1 VSRSSARLRILAV
14 VLATFAALAVIALV
28 GFRTTTHPAAPATLG
43 VARSADEME
52 ASLAT
57 PGPVVVETVV
67 GADWKVPRSG
77 LINLDHPEARA
88 AGLTDGEEPIQIYVH
103 VLRHPTRGTFLV
115 DSGVERALRDDP
127 DDAAVR
133 GVVARFMG
141 TDAMQIGND
150 TASVVAREKDGI
162 AGVLLTHLHLDHI
175 TGMPD
180 VPRGTAIY
188 TGPGE
193 AGARNLQNMFAQ
205 GNADRALAG
214 HAPLGELAFT
224 ADPTG
229 RFAGVLDLFGDGSV
243 WAIWVPG
250 HTPGSVAYL
259 VRTPEGPVLLTGD
272 TCHTAWGWQHGVE
285 PGSFTADHEQNARS
299 LAALRE
305 LAARHPSI
313 DVRPGH
319 QSNEGPRRPSPHAAK
334 PRGAPHPALASLGA
348 RLRRACTS

>member
-1 VSRSSARLRILAV
+1 MLA
-14 VLATFAALAVIALV
+14 ACAALAVIALV
-28 GFRTTTHPAAPATLG
+28 GFRTTTHPTSPATIG
-43 VARSADEME
+43 VARSADDME
-52 ASLAT
+52 ALLAT
-57 PGPVVVETVV
+57 PGPIVAETIV
-67 GADWKVPRSG
+67 GADWQVPRSG
-77 LINLDHPEARA
+77 LINLEHPEAVR
-88 AGLTDGEEPIQIYVH
+88 AGLEDGDEPIQIYVH
-103 VLRHPTRGTFLV
+103 VLRHPTKGTFLV
-115 DSGVERALRDDP
+115 DTGVERALHDEP
-127 DDAAVR
+127 DAAAIR

-141 TDAMQIGND
+141 TDAMKIVND
-150 TASVVAREKDGI
+150 TASVVAREQGGI
-162 AGVLLTHLHLDHI
+162 AGVLMTHLHLDHI

-214 HAPLGELAFT
+214 HAALGELPFA
-224 ADPTG
+224 ADPSG
-229 RFAGVLDLFGDGSV
+229 RFAGVLDLLGDGSL

-259 VRTPEGPVLLTGD
+259 ARTPDGPVLLVGD

-285 PGSFTADHEQNARS
+285 PGSFTADHAQNAKS

-305 LAARHPSI
+305 LAARHPDL

-319 QSNEGPRRPSPHAAK
+319 QPLQAA
-334 PRGAPHPALASLGA
+334 ASD
-348 RLRRACTS
+348 